1 MSRSQNVFFG
11 RRQLEYLGHIIF
23 IEGMVADPS
32 KVESMLSWPRPSTVS
47 GPRGFLG
54 LIGCYHRFVRNYGK
68 ICEPFNE
75 LLKEITSY
83 GMKMLKML
91 SISSNKLWPHSSAPV
106 LAMPDFSK
114 EFVIECDEFGAGAR
128 SCSLQGGRPIAYAS
142 KALSHRNLGLSTNE
156 KELLPVVFA
165 ISRWRLYLIGR
176 HFKMKSDHLSL
187 KQVLE

>member
-1 MSRSQNVFFG
+1 M
-11 RRQLEYLGHIIF
+11 EYLGHIIF

-32 KVESMLSWPRPSTVS
+32 KVESMLSWPRPTTVS

-91 SISSNKLWPHSSAPV
+91 SISSNKL
-106 LAMPDFSK
+106 
-114 EFVIECDEFGAGAR
+114 
-128 SCSLQGGRPIAYAS
+128 
-142 KALSHRNLGLSTNE
+142 
-156 KELLPVVFA
+156 
-165 ISRWRLYLIGR
+165 
-176 HFKMKSDHLSL
+176 
-187 KQVLE
+187 